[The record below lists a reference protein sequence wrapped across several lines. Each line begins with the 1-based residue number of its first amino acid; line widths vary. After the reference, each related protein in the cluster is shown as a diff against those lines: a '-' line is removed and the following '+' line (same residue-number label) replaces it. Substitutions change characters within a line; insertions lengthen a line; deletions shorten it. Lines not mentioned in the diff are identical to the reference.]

1 MSKENLQT
9 QLDALKIENEKL
21 KQQLNSSRLEKAM
34 LAFGHLPDEEMSAV
48 RLCYDY
54 IWENYNPWLVRE
66 EFVGWYMDYK
76 WKMAYKNLWQY

>member
-9 QLDALKIENEKL
+9 QLEALKIENEKL

-34 LAFGHLPDEEMSAV
+34 LAFSHLQDEEMSAV

-54 IWENYNPWLVRE
+54 I
-66 EFVGWYMDYK
+66 
-76 WKMAYKNLWQY
+76 